1 MIILDNI
8 RDTKLMQLY
17 QALTKSDLKG
27 RYEDTF
33 MVELLFTILTI
44 DLIVNSDKPTDMDA
58 KDIIRLGKEIVRIYE
73 TENSELSYFSVRNWA
88 EALLAYME
96 ESGKNYNAIHKMNTY
111 ELRNEVREYLKKS
124 DE

>member
-73 TENSELSYFSVRNWA
+73 TEDSELSYFSVRNWA

-96 ESGKNYNAIHKMNTY
+96 ASGKDYNAIHKMNTY